1 MRFEIHI
8 LGCGSA
14 VPSLQRNAS
23 AQYLN
28 VHERHLLIDCAEG
41 TQLALRKAHAPLQ
54 RLNAVFISHL
64 HGDHYLGLMG
74 LLSTMHLLGRQ
85 KPLLLYGPPE
95 LIDVLKLQWHVG
107 RTTLR
112 FDLQFTPLK
121 EGEVQEL
128 YEDEHIRVRSFP
140 LRHRIPCWGFRVDEQ
155 PRRRKIRK
163 EELAEYRIPLA
174 WIKRIIDGEDYQT
187 PDGRMIPNEV
197 ITQPPLPPR
206 SYAYCSDTAYEESI
220 VPNIKEVDA
229 LYHEATFTEMHKA
242 RARETYHS
250 TAAQAATI
258 AGLAGVKHLY
268 IGHYSARYRETEPLV
283 TEARAVF
290 EATTAAEDGDIIRL

>member
-128 YEDEHIRVRSFP
+128 YEDEQIRVKSFP
-140 LRHRIPCWGFRVDEQ
+140 LRHRIPCWGFRVDEK

-163 EELAEYRIPLA
+163 EELARYRIPLA
-174 WIKRIIDGEDYQT
+174 WIKRIIDGEDYPS
-187 PDGRMIPNEV
+187 PDGRIIPNEV

-206 SYAYCSDTAYEESI
+206 SYAYCSDTAYDERI
-220 VPNIKEVDA
+220 VPNISGVHA
-229 LYHEATFTEMHKA
+229 LYHEATFTEAHRA
-242 RARETYHS
+242 RAKETYHS
-250 TAAQAATI
+250 TSAQAAMI
-258 AGLAGVKHLY
+258 AKLASVKHLY
-268 IGHYSARYRETEPLV
+268 IGHYSARYRDTEPLV
-283 TEARAVF
+283 TEARDVF
-290 EATTAAEDGDIIRL
+290 EATTAAEDGDVIRL